1 MDDELVARSLG
12 ALSQVH
18 RLKAFRA
25 LVIAG
30 GQGLTP
36 GVLCEQLG
44 ISPASMSFHLKAL
57 MFAGLVSQSRDGRNL
72 IYRASFDRMND
83 LLGFLTSN
91 CCEGQP
97 CEGKRRA
104 FELTRQAM
112 GHRMMQLLAL
122 PPETMDRAELQAA
135 LIEIGWS

>member
-25 LVIAG
+25 LVVAG

-36 GVLCEQLG
+36 GVLSERLG
-44 ISPASMSFHLKAL
+44 ISAASMSFHLKEL
-57 MFAGLVSQSRDGRNL
+57 LFAGLVSQTRDGRNL

-83 LLGFLTSN
+83 LLGFLISN

-97 CEGKRRA
+97 C
-104 FELTRQAM
+104 
-112 GHRMMQLLAL
+112 
-122 PPETMDRAELQAA
+122 D
-135 LIEIGWS
+135 IEAPSCNCTASS